1 MLPPPGCRPL
11 QFLHATCPGKS
22 CSKGMI
28 SPVHTFSSS
37 NNLSETVSQEKT
49 RCVQSIGLLAGCRNR
64 IKRRGE
70 LAHHWLLLRQCL
82 CCISSSSILRIHLC
96 VSRSTCD
103 SYWLLLTK
111 GQTMGIYSS
120 TPQVQ
125 LLPDHASCSTSPAQ
139 LHLVIKGH
147 VGASVQM
154 WVIWSKSEEGC
165 KMRLRGCERW
175 RTAPA
180 LLRDAEAVLGHELHV
195 D

>member
-96 VSRSTCD
+96 VSRSTCG
-103 SYWLLLTK
+103 SYWLLLTRR
-111 GQTMGIYSS
+111 QTMDMCYAMS
-120 TPQVQ
+120 QVQ
-125 LLPDHASCSTSPAQ
+125 PTSRPCFLLDFSCSAAFCHKGTCRSISPD
-139 LHLVIKGH
+139 
-147 VGASVQM
+147 VG
-154 WVIWSKSEEGC
+154 
-165 KMRLRGCERW
+165 
-175 RTAPA
+175 
-180 LLRDAEAVLGHELHV
+180 ELEH
-195 D
+195 